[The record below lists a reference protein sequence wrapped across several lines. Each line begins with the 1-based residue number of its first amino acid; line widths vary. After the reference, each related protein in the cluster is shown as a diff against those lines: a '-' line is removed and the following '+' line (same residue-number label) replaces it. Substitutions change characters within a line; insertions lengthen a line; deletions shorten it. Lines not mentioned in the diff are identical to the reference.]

1 MEQFVMEHRSEKR
14 FGAYFPENLIKTRQ
28 VWGYT
33 LGQTE
38 GSWQN
43 YRFVIGPLKAVRE
56 EIKKVADEYSY
67 QRKQYPH
74 IDTLKLFEG
83 SQRIWGTDLMYYDY
97 AGRISVFGRESVLL
111 HTDDGQKIALERNNT
126 IGFRGIIVRT
136 EKPWSMETF
145 ALNELT
151 RFRMLALHLGRRL
164 KGIDT
169 REPWKLVDAATRA
182 LISLIDVAYQDYISE
197 STPAKL
203 EVLIEIQKKFYQ
215 RLATTYRWLHYLP
228 NWEFMEALPFVGREG
243 AIKLWEEDKM
253 NSLNYEQTEPWWTE
267 LKKEEFEVS
276 AIRKADLQTPRYLI
290 ELITNPEL
298 QMYEH
303 PFLNVFHQA
312 LTYGPHLGVGPS
324 IPHPNKSER
333 FRQPTMGMKK
343 DSSGWN
349 GQLPVHDEWEA
360 MHTGPNIPAYKLRV
374 RTKEVQI
381 RRSEAEYLTAA
392 LSQNRPTLVFR
403 NLNGAVCPQLVL
415 PAGLHQTR
423 IYPLVAK
430 GLKIESKDANC
441 KVEGSTIWAG
451 PSENTRKI
459 FDDIPTEFLT
469 TPSSNRPSY
478 EGVQSEIIPEL

>member
-1 MEQFVMEHRSEKR
+1 
-14 FGAYFPENLIKTRQ
+14 
-28 VWGYT
+28 
-33 LGQTE
+33 
-38 GSWQN
+38 
-43 YRFVIGPLKAVRE
+43 
-56 EIKKVADEYSY
+56 
-67 QRKQYPH
+67 
-74 IDTLKLFEG
+74 
-83 SQRIWGTDLMYYDY
+83 
-97 AGRISVFGRESVLL
+97 
-111 HTDDGQKIALERNNT
+111 
-126 IGFRGIIVRT
+126 
-136 EKPWSMETF
+136 
-145 ALNELT
+145 
-151 RFRMLALHLGRRL
+151 
-164 KGIDT
+164 
-169 REPWKLVDAATRA
+169 
-182 LISLIDVAYQDYISE
+182 
-197 STPAKL
+197 
-203 EVLIEIQKKFYQ
+203 
-215 RLATTYRWLHYLP
+215 
-228 NWEFMEALPFVGREG
+228 
-243 AIKLWEEDKM
+243 
-253 NSLNYEQTEPWWTE
+253 
-267 LKKEEFEVS
+267 
-276 AIRKADLQTPRYLI
+276 
-290 ELITNPEL
+290 
-298 QMYEH
+298 
-303 PFLNVFHQA
+303 
-312 LTYGPHLGVGPS
+312 
-324 IPHPNKSER
+324 
-333 FRQPTMGMKK
+333 MGMKK